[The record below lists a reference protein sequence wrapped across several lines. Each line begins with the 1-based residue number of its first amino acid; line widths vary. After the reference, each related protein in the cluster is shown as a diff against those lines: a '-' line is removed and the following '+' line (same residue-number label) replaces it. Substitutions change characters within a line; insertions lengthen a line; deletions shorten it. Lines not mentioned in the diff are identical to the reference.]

1 MTINVSKKFHKDF
14 FLCMEAWNCTTEE
27 IEFEKKRAREA
38 IEDAKNLFH
47 SIASD
52 IRLSRQ
58 FAPIERAQIEKNTGQ
73 LSGCGRFYHAKE

>member
-1 MTINVSKKFHKDF
+1 MYRPS
-14 FLCMEAWNCTTEE
+14 
-27 IEFEKKRAREA
+27 ARESLEA
-38 IEDAKNLFH
+38 AKLTFG